1 MEARQVNP
9 DGVELVFNNIEG
21 RLHYESRIGR
31 EFPFAVRDSQGNV
44 PVTGYALSGRDRFR
58 IMLGRPLSGSAT
70 VTGAPTANPPA
81 CVPIDIPG
89 YRSMLGFTL
98 SVTLP

>member
-1 MEARQVNP
+1 MAP
-9 DGVELVFNNIEG
+9 GWL
-21 RLHYESRIGR
+21 
-31 EFPFAVRDSQGNV
+31 AVRDSQGGV
-44 PVTGYALSGRDRFR
+44 PIVGYSLPGKDLFLIA
-58 IMLGRPLSGSAT
+58 LGRPLSGSAT